1 MTSPSTT
8 PTPQQQPPFA
18 PSASSL
24 RGRFL
29 WHELLARDVAAAAA
43 FYPPVT
49 GWTVQ
54 EMSFPGAKEPYT
66 IFAQGA
72 AGRAGAMAYPAA
84 QVAAGAKAMW
94 LPYLGTDSVDA
105 TAREA
110 VALGATQLM
119 PPTDIPTVGRM
130 AVLMDP
136 QGAQFALFTP
146 FPEST
151 PEVEPQVGEFAWH
164 EMMADDPDAAF
175 DFYSRLFGWT
185 KTHAMDMGADGV
197 YQMYGRGAFT
207 YGGFGRRPEGS
218 PPTLWNSY
226 IRVADLDASC
236 EALKRN
242 GGSILMGPHEVPND
256 DRIVVAVDN
265 QGAMIS
271 LVGKVRK

>member
-1 MTSPSTT
+1 
-8 PTPQQQPPFA
+8 
-18 PSASSL
+18 
-24 RGRFL
+24 
-29 WHELLARDVAAAAA
+29 
-43 FYPPVT
+43 
-49 GWTVQ
+49 
-54 EMSFPGAKEPYT
+54 
-66 IFAQGA
+66 
-72 AGRAGAMAYPAA
+72 
-84 QVAAGAKAMW
+84 
-94 LPYLGTDSVDA
+94 
-105 TAREA
+105 
-110 VALGATQLM
+110 
-119 PPTDIPTVGRM
+119 
-130 AVLMDP
+130 MDP
-136 QGAQFALFTP
+136 EGAQFALFTP

-236 EALKRN
+236 DALKRN
-242 GGSILMGPHEVPND
+242 GGSILMGPHEVPNG